1 MRVTWNIFLGRE
13 RVGPGIYL
21 LLLVSSWPIGTETCE
36 KSGFDGTYERYMCI
50 ANVRSGRSF
59 AKPLVL
65 SKRSSL
71 VWKKKPIVS
80 CFGRLLVVRVDGRMR
95 LRSKAA
101 SSPQITPRGHVVLA
115 SLHGAHPHFL
125 SIAGQVNSSRNKDL
139 GERQLLSARRA
150 LGKYDAK
157 RRHAVADKGT

>member
-1 MRVTWNIFLGRE
+1 
-13 RVGPGIYL
+13 
-21 LLLVSSWPIGTETCE
+21 
-36 KSGFDGTYERYMCI
+36 MCI

-80 CFGRLLVVRVDGRMR
+80 CFGGRMR

-125 SIAGQVNSSRNKDL
+125 SIAGQVNSSRNKKDL

-150 LGKYDAK
+150 LGKYSTM
-157 RRHAVADKGT
+157 RNADTPSPIKGREKFSRVFHFSRWMFDTMSIDGG